1 MLPSHHPMLPS
12 HHPML
17 PSYHPMLPSA
27 HPHPESLQ
35 ESLLASIGAV
45 VGSSGASDGLA
56 RLLSVLS
63 PIFRPLPAMADK
75 FVLLLWEV
83 LALPHAPRS
92 AHDALQ
98 AALVE
103 HYRGGST
110 EMLQQGL
117 RLAALPLLA
126 LCGREGASN
135 RVKPSDAPEATT
147 PPTFG
152 AAGSSLGGGVGS
164 SLVVPGDPPA
174 AAELHVADLPLPK
187 GLVAKGASKEGARL
201 PEVALKLPARTAM
214 RLIME
219 LGAPPAEAS
228 GVVVPGSSALLSQ
241 LESKLHLLQVAHAL
255 VQLPYSDGPAAE
267 AALAAGKPPAELLE
281 RLAMWGFLASELR
294 KEIGKTALEV
304 VCGTLQH
311 PLEREALLL
320 WLPAVLG
327 SLSHEAL
334 AYAFLEQMVH
344 AFRWES
350 LTPPLYLAFEALFRH
365 YHLTKG
371 HVRYEAAPSEGGG
384 GGGSFS
390 LFKLLSKK
398 GRTAQAR
405 PMLPSYH
412 PPHRAGRRRRHAPR
426 ALART
431 LAPTPTPQPQPQ
443 PQPQPRPASQPRP

>member
-1 MLPSHHPMLPS
+1 
-12 HHPML
+12 
-17 PSYHPMLPSA
+17 MLPSA

-35 ESLLASIGAV
+35 ESLLTSIGAV

-152 AAGSSLGGGVGS
+152 AAGSGGVGS
-164 SLVVPGDPPA
+164 SLVVPGDAPP

-398 GRTAQAR
+398 GRTAQVR

-412 PPHRAGRRRRHAPR
+412 PSHRAGRRRRHAPR

-431 LAPTPTPQPQPQ
+431 LAPTPTPTRQTPTP
-443 PQPQPRPASQPRP
+443 PPPPPPPVL